1 MALKGRK
8 LVDTGRRDYFYL
20 IVKKTYFK
28 RL

>member
-1 MALKGRK
+1 MALKGHK
-8 LVDTGRRDYFYL
+8 LVDTGWRYYFYL